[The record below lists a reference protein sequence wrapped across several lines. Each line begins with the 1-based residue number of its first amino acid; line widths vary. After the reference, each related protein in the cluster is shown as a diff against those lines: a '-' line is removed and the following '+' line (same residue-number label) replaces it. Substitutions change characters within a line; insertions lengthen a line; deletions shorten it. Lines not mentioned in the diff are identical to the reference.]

1 MKITMVGTG
10 YVGLV
15 TGTCLADMGNDVIC
29 LDKDE
34 EKLKNLEKGI
44 MPIYERGLRDLAE
57 RNIREKRL
65 MFTTDTKKAIQSS
78 DVIFICVGTP
88 PKKDG
93 SVDLNYVF
101 SVAKSIGKYMNN
113 YKIVVDKST
122 VPVGTAEKV
131 EKIIKEEL
139 KKRNKETEFDVVSNP
154 EFLREGAAI
163 KDFQNP
169 DRVVVGTKT
178 KDEKSIKIMER
189 LYRSTTRVGRP
200 IIFTDRKSAELIKYA
215 SNAMLAARISFINQL
230 SHLCD
235 KIGADIKEV
244 SKGMGLD
251 SRIGSRFLQAGAG
264 FGGSCFPKDVSGL
277 LMTLKNN
284 KCPSSIFSAIINAN
298 EEQKLFVAEKVES
311 LLHGLNGKTIAVWGL
326 SFKPRTDDI
335 RESPSLT
342 IVKMFLEKGAKL
354 RLFDPE
360 AMDNFKKVFPES
372 DNIYYGKK
380 PYDAVENA
388 DILII
393 LTEWDEFREPDF
405 GLIKKKMKSPRIFDG
420 RNIYNPE
427 EIKEEGFEYEGVGRR

>member
-1 MKITMVGTG
+1 MKITIVGTG

-29 LDKDE
+29 LDKDK

-44 MPIYERGLRDLAE
+44 MPIYERGLRDLIE

-65 MFTTDTKKAIQSS
+65 IFTADTKKAIQNS
-78 DVIFICVGTP
+78 DIIFICVGTP
-88 PKKDG
+88 PQKDG
-93 SVDLNYVF
+93 SVNMEYIY
-101 SVAKSIGKYMNN
+101 SVAKSIGKYINS
-113 YKIVVDKST
+113 YKVIVDKST

-139 KKRNKETEFDVVSNP
+139 KKSNKKIDFDVVSNP

-189 LYRSTTRVGRP
+189 LYRSTVRVGRP

-215 SNAMLAARISFINQL
+215 SNAMLATRISFINQL
-230 SHLCD
+230 SQFCD
-235 KIGADIKEV
+235 KIGANIKEV

-251 SRIGSRFLQAGAG
+251 SRIGTRFLQAGSG

-277 LMTLKNN
+277 AMTLKENN
-284 KCPSSIFSAIINAN
+284 SPNYIFESVIKAN
-298 EEQKLFVAEKVES
+298 EEQKKYVVKRIEEWLGNLK
-311 LLHGLNGKTIAVWGL
+311 GKTIAVWGL
-326 SFKPRTDDI
+326 SFKPRTDDV
-335 RESPSLT
+335 RESPSLS
-342 IVKMFLEKGAKL
+342 IVNEFLKKGAKL
-354 RLFDPE
+354 KLFDPE
-360 AMDNFKKVFPES
+360 AKENFKKEFPPS
-372 DNIYYGKK
+372 DNISYGETS
-380 PYDAVENA
+380 YDVVENA
-388 DILII
+388 DILVI

-405 GLIKKKMKSPRIFDG
+405 KKIKKKMNKARLFDA

-427 EIKEEGFEYEGVGRR
+427 EIKEEGFEYNGVGRR